1 MPTLRPIQ
9 NHHFT
14 KCNPREVQPMF
25 IVYKPWTWSMRN
37 LPLKATPINS
47 RSLIPFLSQS
57 IYHRILQNAVARKT
71 LSNIVRELNTKHGEN
86 EKSLRHC
93 ILHAESKILG
103 AGVIVVF
110 KIDYRRL
117 QNAAADDIKS
127 FRENFIDSLL
137 PFQCGRCTHPVP
149 CAGCRSS
156 GCSIRRRAPGDSRT
170 SPDASGHR
178 EASPAKRR

>member
-1 MPTLRPIQ
+1 
-9 NHHFT
+9 
-14 KCNPREVQPMF
+14 
-25 IVYKPWTWSMRN
+25 MRN
-37 LPLKATPINS
+37 LPHKATPINS

-57 IYHRILQNAVARKT
+57 IYHRILRNAVVRKT

-117 QNAAADDIKS
+117 RNADRVEIAMTGGEIRAVSAFRHRKTAHLDLRLRFDNPFKILLYDTVRHLGELLVQSDI
-127 FRENFIDSLL
+127 LHQL
-137 PFQCGRCTHPVP
+137 
-149 CAGCRSS
+149 
-156 GCSIRRRAPGDSRT
+156 
-170 SPDASGHR
+170 
-178 EASPAKRR
+178 